1 MRRTLIAA
9 NWKMYKTID
18 ESLIFL
24 NGLKECYPAS
34 HPVEV
39 VVCAPFTSLFSLA
52 EKAIGSRIKIG
63 AQNCHFAKQGAF
75 TGEISTR
82 MLTDAGCDMVILGH
96 SERRQYFN
104 ESDEL
109 INKKILAALAERLT
123 VIFCVGETLE
133 QRKANETLS
142 VVQTQILGGLN
153 GIDQNMLDSIIIA
166 YEPVWA
172 IGTGMTATPE
182 QAGEVHAMIRTL
194 IASTY
199 NEQAAQKMRILY
211 GGSVKPDNVDTLM
224 AIADID
230 GALVGGASLELQS
243 FLRLINYQPV

>member
-9 NWKMYKTID
+9 NWKMFKTID

-24 NGLKECYPAS
+24 NGLKEGYPAS

-39 VVCAPFTSLFSLA
+39 VVCAPFTALFSLA

-63 AQNCHFAKQGAF
+63 AQNCHFEKQGAF
-75 TGEISTR
+75 TGEISAR

-96 SERRQYFN
+96 SERRQYFH
-104 ESDEL
+104 ETDEL
-109 INKKILAALAERLT
+109 INRKVHAALAERLS

-142 VVQTQILGGLN
+142 VVQTQIMGGLK
-153 GIDQNMLDSIIIA
+153 GIDRTMLDSIIIA
-166 YEPVWA
+166 YEPIWA
-172 IGTGMTATPE
+172 IGTGLTATPE
-182 QAGEVHAMIRTL
+182 QAGEVHAMIRKL
-194 IASTY
+194 IASSY

-211 GGSVKPDNVDTLM
+211 GGSVKGENVDALM
-224 AIADID
+224 AISDID